1 MMKLLKE
8 IIELAVD
15 LVRMPIE
22 WILKVLRVK

>member
-1 MMKLLKE
+1 MKLLKE